1 MAGQES
7 KSSRLGSQKVT
18 GTHLVPVRH
27 PVGLVVG
34 YGGDWRLY
42 CTVTVLG
49 RIELVVLLVTLISA
63 LLEKIDPQ
71 DI

>member
-34 YGGDWRLY
+34 YGGDL
-42 CTVTVLG
+42 
-49 RIELVVLLVTLISA
+49 EVVLYSTCENCTCGTSGDLDISA
-63 LLEKIDPQ
+63 AREK
-71 DI
+71 